1 MDARL
6 TLAETCLSNI
16 PSHMLSFFRFP
27 KGVGKRLDFFRAR
40 LVWQEKDVVRKYHLV
55 NWADVCRPRD
65 QGGLG
70 VANLEIKNISLL
82 CKRLWRLENENE
94 DWQEMLRAKYLCKKI
109 LSQCE
114 ASPGNSYFWN
124 GLMGVKDIIFACCQ
138 RVVGDGCKTRF
149 WEDAWLSNKPL

>member
-65 QGGLG
+65 RSPRRRPPARWPC
-70 VANLEIKNISLL
+70 VP
-82 CKRLWRLENENE
+82 
-94 DWQEMLRAKYLCKKI
+94 RAHYRR
-109 LSQCE
+109 
-114 ASPGNSYFWN
+114 ARHNS
-124 GLMGVKDIIFACCQ
+124 
-138 RVVGDGCKTRF
+138 
-149 WEDAWLSNKPL
+149 WL